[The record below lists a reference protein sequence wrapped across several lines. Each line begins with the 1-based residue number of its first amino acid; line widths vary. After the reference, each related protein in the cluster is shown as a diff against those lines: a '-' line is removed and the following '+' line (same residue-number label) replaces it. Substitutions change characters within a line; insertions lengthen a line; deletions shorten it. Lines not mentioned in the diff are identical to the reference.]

1 MPRRRLHLSWSHGPR
16 ITYDRYLSPG
26 EEVAFEVRRHAAA
39 LLAPVAQAFGAWI
52 GFFLLHNWLDLP
64 SDSNPVDTVM
74 FIVVMAFTLRAIWR
88 WFEWQI
94 ERVLVTNKRIVEVSG
109 IITRRVASMP
119 LAKVTDLTYQRGPLA
134 RLFNYG
140 ELILE
145 SAGQKQALESIS
157 YIPRPDEFYR
167 DFTELLNNAPLAHS
181 SPDDKDTGEIPRV
194 RL

>member
-1 MPRRRLHLSWSHGPR
+1 MPRPRLPFGWSYGPR

-26 EEVAFEVRRHAAA
+26 EEVAFEVRRHPAA
-39 LLAPVAQAFGAWI
+39 LLAPAAQALGAWLA
-52 GFFLLHNWLDLP
+52 FFVLHNWLGLP

-119 LAKVTDLTYQRGPLA
+119 LGKVTDLTYKRGPVA

-167 DFTELLNNAPLAHS
+167 DFTEMLNNAPHGRTL
-181 SPDDKDTGEIPRV
+181 DDKDTGEIPRV

>member
-1 MPRRRLHLSWSHGPR
+1 MPRPRLPFGWSYGPR
-16 ITYDRYLSPG
+16 ISYDRYLSPG
-26 EEVAFEVRRHAAA
+26 EEVAFEVRRHVAA
-39 LLAPVAQAFGAWI
+39 LLVPVIQALGAWI
-52 GFFLLHNWLDLP
+52 LLFLIHYWLDLP
-64 SDSNPVDTVM
+64 SETNPIDSIL
-74 FIVVMAFTLRAIWR
+74 FIVVMAFTLRAVWR
-88 WFEWQI
+88 WLEWQI

-119 LAKVTDLTYQRGPLA
+119 LGKVTDLTYRRGPVA

-145 SAGQKQALESIS
+145 SAGQKQALESIA

-167 DFTELLNNAPLAHS
+167 DFTEMLNNAPIGRTL
-181 SPDDKDTGEIPRV
+181 DDKDTGEIPRV

>member
-1 MPRRRLHLSWSHGPR
+1 MPRPRLPFGWSYGPR
-16 ITYDRYLSPG
+16 IGYDRYLSPG
-26 EEVAFEVRRHAAA
+26 EEVAFEVRRHVAA
-39 LLAPVAQAFGAWI
+39 LLVPVIQALGAWI
-52 GFFLLHNWLDLP
+52 LLFLIHYWLDLP
-64 SDSNPVDTVM
+64 SETNPIDSIL
-74 FIVVMAFTLRAIWR
+74 FIVVMAFTLRAVWR
-88 WFEWQI
+88 WLEWQI

-119 LAKVTDLTYQRGPLA
+119 LGKVTDLTYRRGPLA

-145 SAGQKQALESIS
+145 SAGQKQALESIA

-167 DFTELLNNAPLAHS
+167 DFTEMLNNAPIGRTL
-181 SPDDKDTGEIPRV
+181 DDKDTGEIPRV

>member
-1 MPRRRLHLSWSHGPR
+1 MPRRRLQLSWSYGPR

-26 EEVAFEVRRHAAA
+26 EKVAFEVRRHAAA
-39 LLAPVAQAFGAWI
+39 LLGPVSQAVGAWLL
-52 GFFLLHNWLDLP
+52 FFLLHNWLDLP
-64 SDSNPVDTVM
+64 SDSNPIDTIM
-74 FIVVMAFTLRAIWR
+74 FIGVMALTLRAVWK

-94 ERVLVTNKRIVEVSG
+94 ERVLVTNKRIIEVSG
-109 IITRRVASMP
+109 IVTRKVASMP
-119 LAKVTDLTYQRGPLA
+119 LGKVTDLTYQRGPLA

-157 YIPRPDEFYR
+157 FIPRPDEFYR
-167 DFTELLNNAPLAHS
+167 DFTEMLNNAGVIPAS
-181 SPDDKDTGEIPRV
+181 DDDKDTGEIPRV